1 MSFFGKKR
9 LKQESNLSLPEMP
22 SSKNISDDIKFPE
35 FPTYE
40 SSKELDNMKSRE
52 EEYRSALNNPVI
64 QNIPKRKLTD
74 NLVTQEKPKFQNF
87 QPKGNMNYIPV
98 RQKQYKPQEQE
109 FTPELQNSPNFDL
122 NTFDNEESQQKPRYE
137 KDTSDNYQPEQT
149 YQQPKM
155 QETFTSDNSQEKPIF
170 IKLDNYKD
178 VLSSLE
184 NIKKKIRDAESMLDN
199 LHKLKSEEERTLENW
214 KSQIE
219 SLKNKLL
226 DIDKKLFE

>member
-52 EEYRSALNNPVI
+52 EEYRTALN
-64 QNIPKRKLTD
+64 IP
-74 NLVTQEKPKFQNF
+74 
-87 QPKGNMNYIPV
+87 II
-98 RQKQYKPQEQE
+98 QKQYKPQEQE

-184 NIKKKIRDAESMLDN
+184 NIKKKIRDAESIDR
-199 LHKLKSEEERTLENW
+199 KS
-214 KSQIE
+214 
-219 SLKNKLL
+219 
-226 DIDKKLFE
+226 